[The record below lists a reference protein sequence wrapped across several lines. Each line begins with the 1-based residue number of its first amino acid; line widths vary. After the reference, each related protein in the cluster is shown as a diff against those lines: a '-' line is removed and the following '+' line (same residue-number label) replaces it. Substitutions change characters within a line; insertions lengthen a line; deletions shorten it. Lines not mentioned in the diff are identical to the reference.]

1 MRVSYDELYGVM
13 KDRLRKYGADEEIA
27 SGCARNL
34 AETSLSGVYSHGLNR
49 FSRIIS
55 MIQKGYIKPNNRPEC
70 VSAVSAMGAF
80 EVWDGRLG
88 MGNTNAAFCMGRAVS
103 MATQNGAGVVA
114 LRDTNHWQRG
124 GAFGIQA
131 AQAGCAAICWTTT
144 MPNMPV
150 WGGADRR
157 IGNNPLVFCV
167 PYGESWVLF
176 DGAMAQFSYG
186 AIESAQLEGRQLPVA
201 GGYDEQGR
209 LTTDPD
215 AIAKTWRV
223 LPIGFWKGSGFSV
236 LMDMMA
242 SVLSGGKTVSEIGQQ
257 GHTPEDEYGLN
268 QMFIAIKAD
277 TSWGSE
283 KIDTIIAD
291 IKASVLAEGV
301 TGIRYPG
308 EREKRVREEN
318 LKQGIPVNE
327 DIWNAVKAL

>member
-1 MRVSYDELYGVM
+1 MRVSYDELYEVM
-13 KDRLRKYGADEEIA
+13 NDRLIKYGVPEEIA
-27 SGCARNL
+27 AMCARNL

-55 MIQKGYIKPNNRPEC
+55 MVKKGLIKPHNRPEQ
-70 VSAVSAMGAF
+70 VSALGAL

-88 MGNTNAAFCMGRAVS
+88 MGNTNAVFCMDRAIDL
-103 MATQNGAGVVA
+103 AKKNGAGVVA
-114 LRDTNHWQRG
+114 LRNTNHWMRG

-131 AQAGCAAICWTTT
+131 ALAGCAAICWTTT

-150 WGGADRR
+150 WGGADCR

-167 PYGESWVLF
+167 PYGDSYVLF

-186 AIESAQLEGRQLPVA
+186 AIESAQLAGKQLPVA
-201 GGYDEQGR
+201 GGYDENGN

-242 SVLSGGKTVSEIGQQ
+242 SVLSGGKTIGEIGKQ
-257 GHTPEDEYGLN
+257 GTTPEDEYGLN
-268 QMFIAIKAD
+268 QMFIAMNVDA
-277 TSWGSE
+277 SLGGAE
-283 KIDTIIAD
+283 KIDAIIAD
-291 IKASVLAEGV
+291 IKASVPAEGASP
-301 TGIRYPG
+301 IRYPS

-318 LKQGIPVNE
+318 LHQGIPVNE
-327 DIWNAVKAL
+327 AIWNAVKAL